1 MFGKQN
7 GRHHRHGRR
16 SAVPGTRG
24 LRARLSYANVT
35 ASLAL
40 FVALGGTAAAAVTLP
55 RDSVGS
61 PQIRT
66 DAVRSPEIAK
76 DAVRSPE
83 IKAEAIRSSE
93 IKAEAIRS
101 SEIRDN
107 GVRLTDIADGARG
120 ALQTSVRF
128 AEAAHRSLLVV
139 PVCSNL
145 IDLRVCRNLVSLAA
159 LPAGNWLVQAKFT
172 LAGNPAGFSSTDPSC
187 GLVQG
192 PPVSNDATVLD
203 EDDALL
209 VARAADGQAGSEN
222 VTLVDVVTT
231 AARTRT
237 RIGLRCN
244 ALTQSELQVRNVKL
258 TALEVANVVGP

>member
-40 FVALGGTAAAAVTLP
+40 FVALGGTAVAAVTLP

-61 PQIRT
+61 RQIRT

-83 IKAEAIRSSE
+83 ITRDAVRSPEIRAEAVRTSE
-93 IKAEAIRS
+93 IEDK
-101 SEIRDN
+101 
-107 GVRLTDIADGARG
+107 GVRLADISDSARS
-120 ALQTSVRF
+120 ALQGAQGPTGPQGPSGATSVRI
-128 AEAAHRSLLVV
+128 AEADSVTVPTCDSLTA
-139 PVCSNL
+139 CQ
-145 IDLRVCRNLVSLAA
+145 SLALLA
-159 LPAGNWLVQAKFT
+159 GLPPGNWLVQAKFT
-172 LAGNPAGFSSTDPSC
+172 VVGTNFGLADRC

-192 PPVSNDATVLD
+192 VLEETVLD
-203 EDDALL
+203 EATSIGLNVDT
-209 VARAADGQAGSEN
+209 GSEA
-222 VTLVDVVTT
+222 VTLVGVATTGVTT
-231 AARTRT
+231 GSIA
-237 RIGLRCN
+237 LRCTE
-244 ALTQSELQVRNVKL
+244 ASGAFLTVRDVKL